1 MTATSQSKSLIQRL
15 IDWLR
20 NEQNW
25 AEAAESEERSL
36 SFGDIYSHVWAL
48 LPETEHPYAWINDL
62 YDDGEGN
69 TFAVISSNGK
79 LYRAA
84 VTITSNTVS
93 LGEFQEVVIE
103 FVPRTRMQIVR
114 SKGQVRALIVAG
126 SAVLNRGGEIDS
138 RDLFDSFIA
147 HIERTGDYP
156 EYGFYHF
163 WEEGQGFGTFRLGQV
178 DWVGR
183 EGNLYLASVLF
194 DDTELARAAVASIE
208 KEPDFWGNSIGFK
221 YIADDTNCREL
232 LDVGNGITIPVY
244 KRGRNHEI
252 SLLPEGNAA
261 AWFTSVAIAQERAM
275 DEQARMALMKIFEED
290 PDKAAKFLEEA
301 GAVDRSIE
309 ERGLVTRNQT
319 EAPTADDGTEE
330 GSEEE
335 PIIEVD
341 DELVAQIVEQ
351 ATKTPI
357 FVEVAEGVAALR
369 SEFDALKAE
378 LATERQRADKAES
391 RLVALERDDSEKQRE
406 WRVDSPAPRPRATYR
421 PREARQERET
431 PDPVSEEKEVVANVL
446 GKLPKY

>member
-1 MTATSQSKSLIQRL
+1 MAATSQSKNLIQRL
-15 IDWLR
+15 IDFLR
-20 NEQNW
+20 GIED
-25 AEAAESEERSL
+25 ETAESEERSL

-48 LPETEHPYAWINDL
+48 LPETEHPQAWINDL

-79 LYRAA
+79 LYRAE

-103 FVPRTRMQIVR
+103 FVPRARMQIIR

-138 RDLFDSFIA
+138 RELFDSFIA

-163 WEEGQGFGTFRLGQV
+163 WEEGQGFGSFRLGQV

-194 DDTELARAAVASIE
+194 DDTELARAAIASIE
-208 KEPDFWGNSIGFK
+208 KDPDFWGNSIGFK
-221 YIADDTNCREL
+221 FLEGTEAREL
-232 LDVGNGITIPVY
+232 VDVGNGITIPVY
-244 KRGRNHEI
+244 KRGYNHEI

-275 DEQARMALMKIFEED
+275 NERERAALMKMFDEN
-290 PDKAAKFLEEA
+290 PDKAAKWLEEV
-301 GAVDRSIE
+301 GEVDRSIE
-309 ERGLVTRNQT
+309 ERGLVTRDQAET
-319 EAPTADDGTEE
+319 PTAEDTEE
-330 GSEEE
+330 GSAEQPVVE
-335 PIIEVD
+335 ID
-341 DELVAQIVEQ
+341 DELIAQIVEQ
-351 ATKTPI
+351 ATQAPL

-378 LATERQRADKAES
+378 LTAERARADKAES
-391 RLVALERDDSEKQRE
+391 RLVALERDESEKHRE
-406 WRVDSPAPRPRATYR
+406 WQVDSPAPRPRATYR
-421 PREARQERET
+421 PRVAHQERET